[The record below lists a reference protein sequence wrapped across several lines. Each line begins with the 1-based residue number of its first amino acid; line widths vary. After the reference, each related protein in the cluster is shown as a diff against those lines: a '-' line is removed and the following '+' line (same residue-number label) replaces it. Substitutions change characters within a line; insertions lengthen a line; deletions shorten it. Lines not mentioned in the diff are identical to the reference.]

1 MFAYKKERLENAICF
16 FAKEHKR
23 RKKQDPT
30 QTYIYKYLALFDF
43 EMLVKTG
50 RPALDLEYLAMAK
63 GPVPIEI
70 YEKRNSYE
78 TELFKFV
85 PQEEKNTVIVVKTKG
100 KRPNLEYF
108 SESEITEMQRIVEIY
123 INTSVDTNILSGAS
137 HEVIAPWEKAWKR
150 RNNHKIEMIDAFPGI
165 YNKKDED
172 LSPQEE
178 NFLTYYGLKKGM
190 EIESRRR
197 SPVEQL
203 S

>member
-16 FAKEHKR
+16 FAKEHKK
-23 RKKQDPT
+23 RKKKDPT
-30 QTYIYKYLALFDF
+30 QTYVYKYLALFDF
-43 EMLVKTG
+43 KMLIKTG

-85 PQEEKNTVIVVKTKG
+85 PQEENSKVVVVKTKG
-100 KRPNLEYF
+100 KNPNLEYF
-108 SESEITEMQRIVEIY
+108 SESEIAEMRRIVEIY

-137 HEVIAPWEKAWKR
+137 HEVIAPWEKAWNRKK
-150 RNNHKIEMIDAFPGI
+150 NSKIEMIDAFPGI
-165 YNKKDED
+165 YSKKDED
-172 LSPQEE
+172 LSSQEE
-178 NFLTYYGLKKGM
+178 NFLTYYGLKKGI
-190 EIESRRR
+190 EIESRRC

>member
-16 FAKEHKR
+16 FVREHKR
-23 RKKQDPT
+23 RKKKDPT

-43 EMLVKTG
+43 GMLVKTG
-50 RPALDLEYLAMAK
+50 KPALDLEYKAMAK

-78 TELFKFV
+78 TDLFKFV
-85 PQEEKNTVIVVKTKG
+85 PQEDKKTVIVKTKG
-100 KRPNLEYF
+100 KKPNLEYF
-108 SESEITEMQRIVEIY
+108 SEYEIMEMQRIVEIY

-150 RNNHKIEMIDAFPGI
+150 KNNSKIDMIDAFPGI
-165 YNKKDED
+165 FNKKDED

-178 NFLTYYGLKKGM
+178 NFLIYYGLKKGM
-190 EIESRRR
+190 EIESWRCN
-197 SPVEQL
+197 PVEQF

>member
-16 FAKEHKR
+16 FVREHKR
-23 RKKQDPT
+23 RKKKDPT

-43 EMLVKTG
+43 GMLVKTG
-50 RPALDLEYLAMAK
+50 RPALDLEYKAMAK

-70 YEKRNSYE
+70 YEKRNNYE
-78 TELFKFV
+78 TDLFKFV
-85 PQEEKNTVIVVKTKG
+85 PQEDKKTVIVKTKE
-100 KRPNLEYF
+100 KKPNLEYF
-108 SESEITEMQRIVEIY
+108 SESEIMEMQRIVEIY

-150 RNNHKIEMIDAFPGI
+150 KNNSKIDMIDAFPGI
-165 YNKKDED
+165 FNKKDED

-178 NFLTYYGLKKGM
+178 NFLIYYGLKKGM
-190 EIESRRR
+190 EIESWRCN
-197 SPVEQL
+197 PVEQL

>member
-16 FAKEHKR
+16 FAREHKR
-23 RKKQDPT
+23 RKRKDPT

-43 EMLVKTG
+43 EMLIKTG
-50 RPALDLEYLAMAK
+50 RPALDLEYMAMAK

-70 YEKRNSYE
+70 YEKRGSYE

-85 PQEEKNTVIVVKTKG
+85 PQEENNTVIVVKTKG
-100 KRPNLEYF
+100 KKPNLEYF
-108 SESEITEMQRIVEIY
+108 SESEIAEMQRIVEIY
-123 INTSVDTNILSGAS
+123 INTSIDTKILSEAS
-137 HEVIAPWEKAWKR
+137 HEMLTAWKKAWKR
-150 RNNHKIEMIDAFPGI
+150 KNNSKIEMIDAFPGI
-165 YNKKDED
+165 SGKKDED

-197 SPVEQL
+197 NPVEQL